1 MEYLIARLK
10 EPSTWSGL
18 SVILAMFG
26 VTVGQEELAVAGA
39 GIGAVLAIVLR
50 ETGSEK

>member
-10 EPSTWSGL
+10 EPSTWTGL
-18 SVILAMFG
+18 SVIFAMFG